1 MNKFFDDYLIDKK
14 ISINVVKVL
23 KDIYSFKKYSF
34 SKMDKMANALNT
46 GISIFDIKRLDDMSN
61 RMNWSEDQFTRY
73 LNIALGQEGEAKK
86 KIVLEMIKTNMIP
99 ISNIAL

>member
-1 MNKFFDDYLIDKK
+1 
-14 ISINVVKVL
+14 
-23 KDIYSFKKYSF
+23 
-34 SKMDKMANALNT
+34 MDKMANALNT

>member
-1 MNKFFDDYLIDKK
+1 
-14 ISINVVKVL
+14 
-23 KDIYSFKKYSF
+23 
-34 SKMDKMANALNT
+34 
-46 GISIFDIKRLDDMSN
+46 MSN